1 MSHAGIW
8 GQGSGGATLG
18 YMPLPAVPQGRI
30 VRYGGADSRG
40 ISQFRVS
47 TPRKLRR
54 RLHRN
59 VWATSGTSFLTD
71 VSSEMLLNVLPLFLS
86 NVLGVRVWAV
96 GAVEGLA
103 EATSSVLKLYSGWLS
118 DRLGTRKWPAVVG
131 YAISALSKPF
141 YYVASSWGAVAAI
154 RWGDRVG
161 KGIRTAP
168 RDALLADSTTP
179 GRRGLAFG
187 LHRAADTAG
196 AVIGIAVS
204 IWVVQQVQGGGAL
217 LEAETFRSLV
227 LWSLVPAFLGVAVL
241 AVGARDV
248 KARAVAGRPPA
259 GRPPASRPRLRL
271 RGLGRGFAAFVAC
284 SVIFELGNS
293 ADAFL
298 ALRAQERGLSVA
310 GILWLLLAFNVVYTV
325 VSTPAGSLADRVS
338 RKRIV
343 AGAWGLYALVYLG
356 FAMAETVTH
365 VTVLY
370 LMYGC
375 YHGLVAGAAKALVA
389 DLVPGARRGTA
400 YGGYA
405 AAIGLATLPA
415 SLLAGVLWEGLF
427 TWQGFGPAAPFLFGA
442 AMAAVAA
449 VLLLVTVPA
458 SPAPARAPR
467 SP

>member
-1 MSHAGIW
+1 MA
-8 GQGSGGATLG
+8 
-18 YMPLPAVPQGRI
+18 
-30 VRYGGADSRG
+30 
-40 ISQFRVS
+40 
-47 TPRKLRR
+47 K
-54 RLHRN
+54 LHRN

-131 YAISALSKPF
+131 YAISAVSKPF

-161 KGIRTAP
+161 KGVRTAP
-168 RDALLADSTTP
+168 RDALLADSTP
-179 GRRGLAFG
+179 PERRGLAFG

-248 KARAVAGRPPA
+248 KTQVAADRAAA
-259 GRPPASRPRLRL
+259 DRPPASRPPASRPSLRL
-271 RGLGRGFAAFVAC
+271 RGLGRGFAGFVAC

-298 ALRAQERGLSVA
+298 VLRAQERGLSVA
-310 GILWLLLAFNVVYTV
+310 GILWLLLAFNVVYTL
-325 VSTPAGSLADRVS
+325 VSTPAGSLADRIS
-338 RKRIV
+338 RKQIV

-389 DLVPGARRGTA
+389 DLVPAAQRGTA

-427 TWQGFGPAAPFLFGA
+427 AWQGFGPAAPFLFGA
-442 AMAAVAA
+442 VMAAVAA

-458 SPAPARAPR
+458 APAPR

>member
-1 MSHAGIW
+1 MA
-8 GQGSGGATLG
+8 
-18 YMPLPAVPQGRI
+18 
-30 VRYGGADSRG
+30 
-40 ISQFRVS
+40 
-47 TPRKLRR
+47 K
-54 RLHRN
+54 LHRN

-118 DRLGTRKWPAVVG
+118 DRLGTRKGPAVVG
-131 YAISALSKPF
+131 YGISALSKPF

-161 KGIRTAP
+161 KGVRTAP
-168 RDALLADSTTP
+168 RDALLADSTPP

-248 KARAVAGRPPA
+248 KTQVAGRSHGHA
-259 GRPPASRPRLRL
+259 GPDGSKGSGAPASRPRLRL

-298 ALRAQERGLSVA
+298 VLRAQERGLSVA

-325 VSTPAGSLADRVS
+325 VSTPAGSLADRIS

-389 DLVPGARRGTA
+389 DLVPATQRGTA

-427 TWQGFGPAAPFLFGA
+427 AWQGFGPAAPFLFGA
-442 AMAAVAA
+442 AMVAVAA

-458 SPAPARAPR
+458 APAPR
-467 SP
+467 ST

>member
-1 MSHAGIW
+1 MSN
-8 GQGSGGATLG
+8 
-18 YMPLPAVPQGRI
+18 
-30 VRYGGADSRG
+30 
-40 ISQFRVS
+40 
-47 TPRKLRR
+47 PRK
-54 RLHRN
+54 LHRN

-141 YYVASSWGAVAAI
+141 YNVASSWGAVAAI

-161 KGIRTAP
+161 KGVRTAP
-168 RDALLADSTTP
+168 RDALLADSTP
-179 GRRGLAFG
+179 SGSRGLAFG

-196 AVIGIAVS
+196 AVVGIAVS
-204 IWVVQQVQGGGAL
+204 IWVVQRVQGGGAL

-248 KARAVAGRPPA
+248 KTRAVADRRPA
-259 GRPPASRPRLRL
+259 GGPPASRPGLRL

-298 ALRAQERGLSVA
+298 VLRAQERGLSVA

-338 RKRIV
+338 RKLIV

-427 TWQGFGPAAPFLFGA
+427 AWQGFGPSAPFLFGS

-449 VLLLVTVPA
+449 VLLLVTVPT
-458 SPAPARAPR
+458 APAPR

>member
-1 MSHAGIW
+1 
-8 GQGSGGATLG
+8 
-18 YMPLPAVPQGRI
+18 MPTTSPE
-30 VRYGGADSRG
+30 
-40 ISQFRVS
+40 
-47 TPRKLRR
+47 TPR

-131 YAISALSKPF
+131 YGISAVSKPF
-141 YYVASSWGAVAAI
+141 YYMASSWGAVAAI

-161 KGIRTAP
+161 KGVRTAP
-168 RDALLADSTTP
+168 RDALLADSTP
-179 GRRGLAFG
+179 PERRGLAFG

-196 AVIGIAVS
+196 AVIGIGVS

-248 KARAVAGRPPA
+248 RAQGAADRPTGRRA
-259 GRPPASRPRLRL
+259 PASRPRLRL

-284 SVIFELGNS
+284 SVIFEFGNS

-298 ALRAQERGLSVA
+298 VLRAQERGLSVA

-389 DLVPGARRGTA
+389 DLVPAAQRGTA

-427 TWQGFGPAAPFLFGA
+427 AWQGFGPAAPFLFGA

-458 SPAPARAPR
+458 APAPR
-467 SP
+467 ST

>member
-1 MSHAGIW
+1 MSKPP
-8 GQGSGGATLG
+8 TE
-18 YMPLPAVPQGRI
+18 PQS
-30 VRYGGADSRG
+30 ADP
-40 ISQFRVS
+40 
-47 TPRKLRR
+47 PRP

-59 VWATSGTSFLTD
+59 VWATSGTSFFTD

-86 NVLGVRVWAV
+86 NVLGVRIWAV
-96 GAVEGLA
+96 GLVEGFA
-103 EATSSVLKLYSGWLS
+103 EATSSILKLYSGWLS
-118 DRLGTRKWPAVVG
+118 DRLGTRKWPAVAG
-131 YAISALSKPF
+131 YAISAVSKPF

-161 KGIRTAP
+161 KGVRTAP
-168 RDALLADSTTP
+168 RDALLADSTP
-179 GRRGLAFG
+179 AERRGLAFG

-204 IWVVQQVQGGGAL
+204 IWVVRQVQGGGAL
-217 LEAETFRSLV
+217 LEAETFRNLV
-227 LWSLVPAFLGVAVL
+227 LWSLVPAFLGVVVL

-248 KARAVAGRPPA
+248 GARGTSSSAAG
-259 GRPPASRPRLRL
+259 RPRLRL
-271 RGLGRGFAAFVAC
+271 RGLGRGFAAFVGC

-298 ALRAQERGLSVA
+298 VLRAQERGLSVV
-310 GILWLLLAFNVVYTV
+310 GILWLLLAFNVVYTLV
-325 VSTPAGSLADRVS
+325 ATPAGSLADRIP
-338 RKRIV
+338 RKRLV
-343 AGAWGLYALVYLG
+343 AAAWGLYALIYLG
-356 FAMAETVTH
+356 FALADTVAH

-370 LMYGC
+370 LMYGF

-389 DLVPGARRGTA
+389 DLVPAARRGTA

-427 TWQGFGPAAPFLFGA
+427 AWRGFGPAAPFVFGA

-449 VLLLVTVPA
+449 ILMLVLVPDA
-458 SPAPARAPR
+458 RNAPEE
-467 SP
+467 

>member
-1 MSHAGIW
+1 MSK
-8 GQGSGGATLG
+8 
-18 YMPLPAVPQGRI
+18 PPAEAQPT
-30 VRYGGADSRG
+30 
-40 ISQFRVS
+40 
-47 TPRKLRR
+47 TPPKP

-59 VWATSGTSFLTD
+59 VWATSGTSFFTD

-96 GAVEGLA
+96 GAIEGFA
-103 EATSSVLKLYSGWLS
+103 EATSSILKLYSGWLS
-118 DRLGTRKWPAVVG
+118 DRLGTRKWPAVAG

-141 YYVASSWGAVAAI
+141 YYIASSWGAVAAI

-161 KGIRTAP
+161 KGVRTAP
-168 RDALLADSTTP
+168 RDALLADSMP
-179 GRRGLAFG
+179 ASRRGLAFG

-204 IWVVQQVQGGGAL
+204 IWVVRQAQGGGAL
-217 LEAETFRSLV
+217 LEAETFRNLV
-227 LWSLVPAFLGVAVL
+227 LWSLVPAFVGVAVL

-248 KARAVAGRPPA
+248 EAKGAGRGNG
-259 GRPPASRPRLRL
+259 GRGRDGDPASGAGAGAGRPRLRL

-298 ALRAQERGLSVA
+298 VLRAQERGLSVA
-310 GILWLLLAFNVVYTV
+310 GILWLLLAFNVVYTL
-325 VSTPAGSLADRVS
+325 VSTPAGSLADRVP
-338 RKRIV
+338 RKRVV
-343 AGAWGLYALVYLG
+343 AAAWGLYALIYLG
-356 FAMAETVTH
+356 FALAGTTTH

-389 DLVPGARRGTA
+389 DLVPAAQRGTA
-400 YGGYA
+400 YGGHS

-427 TWQGFGPAAPFLFGA
+427 GWQGFGPAAPFVFGA

-449 VLLLVTVPA
+449 VLLLVLVPGERVGR
-458 SPAPARAPR
+458 PD
-467 SP
+467 

>member
-1 MSHAGIW
+1 MTKSPSELQDGNPP
-8 GQGSGGATLG
+8 G
-18 YMPLPAVPQGRI
+18 
-30 VRYGGADSRG
+30 
-40 ISQFRVS
+40 
-47 TPRKLRR
+47 R

-59 VWATSGTSFLTD
+59 VWATSGTSFFTD

-96 GAVEGLA
+96 GVVEGLA
-103 EATSSVLKLYSGWLS
+103 EATSSILKLYSGWLS
-118 DRLGTRKWPAVVG
+118 DRLGTRKWPAVAG

-161 KGIRTAP
+161 KGVRTAP
-168 RDALLADSTTP
+168 RDALLADSTP
-179 GRRGLAFG
+179 AGRRGLAFG
-187 LHRAADTAG
+187 LHRAADTTG

-204 IWVVQQVQGGGAL
+204 IWVVRQVQGGGAL

-241 AVGARDV
+241 AVGACDVTASGGGGWGGGRERD
-248 KARAVAGRPPA
+248 ARPVSGSARGLP
-259 GRPPASRPRLRL
+259 GLRL
-271 RGLGRGFAAFVAC
+271 RGLGRSFAAFTAC

-298 ALRAQERGLSVA
+298 VLRAQERGLSVA
-310 GILWLLLAFNVVYTV
+310 GILWLLLAFNVVYTL
-325 VSTPAGSLADRVS
+325 VSTPAGSLADRIP
-338 RKRIV
+338 RKRVV
-343 AGAWGLYALVYLG
+343 ALAWGLYALIYLG
-356 FAMAETVTH
+356 FALADTTTH

-389 DLVPGARRGTA
+389 DLVPASQRGTA

-405 AAIGLATLPA
+405 AATGLATLPA

-427 TWQGFGPAAPFLFGA
+427 AWQGFGPAAPFVFGA

-449 VLLLVTVPA
+449 ALLLVLVPGERVNGA
-458 SPAPARAPR
+458 D
-467 SP
+467 